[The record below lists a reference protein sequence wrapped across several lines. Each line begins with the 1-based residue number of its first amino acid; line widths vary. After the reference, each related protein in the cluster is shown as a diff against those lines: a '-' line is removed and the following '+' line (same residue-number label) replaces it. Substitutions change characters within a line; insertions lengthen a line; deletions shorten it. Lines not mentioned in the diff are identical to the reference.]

1 MGEGVPV
8 AAKIVIA
15 VVVVAV
21 GLIVILVPMS
31 FSALEYYEVRPN
43 TTRAHSRW
51 GAMVN
56 PHAKVFDSPQ
66 HPQVR
71 PQGMTLAT
79 E

>member
-31 FSALEYYEVRPN
+31 FSALEYYEVSEALPGGYQ
-43 TTRAHSRW
+43 SCSL
-51 GAMVN
+51 V
-56 PHAKVFDSPQ
+56 PLK
-66 HPQVR
+66 
-71 PQGMTLAT
+71 
-79 E
+79 